1 MDMLQKV
8 HTLKPRQLRAEC
20 ERLGLDTTTLVEK
33 KDFRRALLS
42 HALQSVPTA
51 TLRALRD
58 QHGFAD
64 IVNKTDIIRQLV
76 QLFDSQPNL
85 ATNATA
91 TAHKKKKSSRRKSS
105 SGNSTLAVAHVVAS
119 VDRSNEVPRKRVAR
133 SGVNGSDTPSAVT
146 ATAPAAIAAKSVT
159 VCQNDADSGK
169 TIEVL
174 KAKIRDRKRAR
185 AKKATTKKRG
195 RPPKVHNRSTPWIED
210 QNLTKEER
218 AVRVWHTVSSV
229 CYL

>member
-1 MDMLQKV
+1 MLQKV

-91 TAHKKKKSSRRKSS
+91 TAHKNVGKANYNRERKMQSAKQCLMTVD
-105 SGNSTLAVAHVVAS
+105 NLKQALLA
-119 VDRSNEVPRKRVAR
+119 
-133 SGVNGSDTPSAVT
+133 
-146 ATAPAAIAAKSVT
+146 
-159 VCQNDADSGK
+159 
-169 TIEVL
+169 
-174 KAKIRDRKRAR
+174 
-185 AKKATTKKRG
+185 
-195 RPPKVHNRSTPWIED
+195 
-210 QNLTKEER
+210 
-218 AVRVWHTVSSV
+218 
-229 CYL
+229 